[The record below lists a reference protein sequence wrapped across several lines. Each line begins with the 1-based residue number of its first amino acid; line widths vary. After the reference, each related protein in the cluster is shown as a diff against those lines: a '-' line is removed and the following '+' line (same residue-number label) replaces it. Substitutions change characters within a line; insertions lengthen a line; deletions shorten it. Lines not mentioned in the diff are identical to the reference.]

1 MQSPQLVFSVVDFV
15 VLVVA
20 FAVFPHLM
28 PFFSSTAVNAFGADL
43 YYLGIVCPNTCRCLL
58 SVYGFLVQTY
68 KIFKYSR
75 NEHGDC
81 IRTLIFL

>member
-28 PFFSSTAVNAFGADL
+28 PFFSSTAVTAFGADL
-43 YYLGIVCPNTCRCLL
+43 YYLGTVCPNNVAACSQCMVSWCKPIKFSNILAMNMVTV
-58 SVYGFLVQTY
+58 SG
-68 KIFKYSR
+68 
-75 NEHGDC
+75 H
-81 IRTLIFL
+81 